1 MATDQKKTLRKM
13 AYLVL
18 IDESGLLMAP
28 LVKRTWALR
37 GDRPQLLQKGK
48 HREKVSLA
56 AALWLAPKRDRIGL
70 MCQTLI
76 NEYFN
81 NEKVASFLETL
92 LRELPHPLVVL
103 WDRGNMHK
111 GDPIR
116 AEVARFQPRL
126 SLELLPPWA
135 PMLDP
140 VEPIFSW
147 LKYGRLSNYAPANAH
162 DLNKM
167 VLAELATIQTDQQR
181 LRDFWH
187 ASNLPLPKPLK
198 KRTLLL

>member
-37 GDRPQLLQKGK
+37 GDRPQLQKGK

>member
-1 MATDQKKTLRKM
+1 M

-18 IDESGLLMAP
+18 LDESGLLMAP

-37 GDRPQLLQKGK
+37 GHRPEIRQKGK

-56 AALWLAPKRDRIGL
+56 AALWLSPRRDQLGL
-70 MCQTLI
+70 VYRTLI
-76 NEYFN
+76 NDYFN
-81 NEKVASFLETL
+81 NEKVALFLEVL
-92 LRELPHPLVVL
+92 MREIPAPLVVL

-116 AEVARFQPRL
+116 DELKRFQPRL
-126 SLELLPPWA
+126 SIEKLPAWA

-147 LKYGRLSNYAPANAH
+147 LKYGRLSNYAPMDARE
-162 DLNKM
+162 LNLV
-167 VLAELATIQTDQQR
+167 VLDELRTIREDQDC
-181 LRDFWH
+181 LRKFWH
-187 ASNLPLPKPLK
+187 ASDRPLPRTLK
-198 KRTLLL
+198 KRHYFCDKL